1 MRRRINWWLSA
12 AIVVIILSW
21 GCASGLTENEVR
33 TIVQEYQMAGPQGS
47 PGPQGQQGEAGM
59 QGPQG
64 VPGPRGETGPEGPQG
79 IQGERGEQG
88 PKGDQGLA
96 GPQGERGLQGERG
109 QTGPQG
115 PQGMPGETGPQGERG
130 QQGAPGPQGETGPQG
145 PPGGVVAAPTPEI
158 DATQTP
164 VPKQSALD
172 PTSGSRENPIPFGVG
187 VEFTNSATDHWE
199 FAVLSVTP
207 DATAE
212 VLRENTFNDP
222 PEQGNQFYIVRV
234 RAKYLGPGSERFD
247 ASGRLRALGASA
259 VAYTTFGEGQSCGVI
274 PDELD
279 SYLEL
284 FTGGVVEG
292 NECWQI
298 ASEDAD
304 SLVMFLEADHYSGEP
319 RIWFSLSE

>member
-33 TIVQEYQMAGPQGS
+33 TIVQEYQMAGPQGP
-47 PGPQGQQGEAGM
+47 PGPQGQQGEAGI

-64 VPGPRGETGPEGPQG
+64 VPGPHGETGPQGPQG
-79 IQGERGEQG
+79 MQGERGEQG
-88 PKGDQGLA
+88 SA

-115 PQGMPGETGPQGERG
+115 PAGPQGP
-130 QQGAPGPQGETGPQG
+130 QGMQGEPGSQGEPGPGGPQGPQGETGPQG
-145 PPGGVVAAPTPEI
+145 PPGGVASVPTAVS
-158 DATQTP
+158 DSTQTP

-187 VEFTNSATDHWE
+187 IEFINSSTDHWE

-212 VLRENTFNDP
+212 VLRENPYNDP
-222 PEQGNQFYIVRV
+222 PDDGNQFYIVRV
-234 RAKYLGPGSERFD
+234 RAKYLGPGSELFD
-247 ASGRLRALGASA
+247 ASYRLRALGDSGA
-259 VAYTTFGEGQSCGVI
+259 AYTTFGESCGVI
-274 PDELD
+274 PDQID
-279 SYLEL
+279 SYREL
-284 FTGGVVEG
+284 FTGGEVEG

-298 ASEDAD
+298 ASDDAD